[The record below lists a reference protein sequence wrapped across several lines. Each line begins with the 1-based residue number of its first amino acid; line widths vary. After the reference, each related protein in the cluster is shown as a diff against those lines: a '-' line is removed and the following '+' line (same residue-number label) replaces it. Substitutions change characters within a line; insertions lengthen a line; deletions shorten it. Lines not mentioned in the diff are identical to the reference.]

1 MTALETNLRKQL
13 ERAVIRARD
22 IAEAGARATLQT
34 LAVSLPEAFSTM
46 GKEQRDLRTALRA
59 KAKNLGEGS
68 REAGIA
74 PLTEEIAYE
83 QWHRLLFARFLAENR
98 LLMHPDGGHLSIEE
112 CAELTPSEG
121 ADNGWDLA
129 GRYAARMLPGI
140 FRADDPAAQARLA
153 REYRA
158 QLEKLVADLPA
169 DVFTSDDGL
178 GWSYQF
184 WQAKK
189 KDEVN
194 KSGHKIGAR
203 ELAPVTQLFTEDYM
217 VRFLLENSL
226 GAWWAT
232 RHPQS
237 PLLKE
242 MDYLRFADDG
252 TPAAGAFPGWPERAA
267 EVTLMDPC
275 CGSGHFLVRAF
286 HLLRQMRME
295 EEELDTIAA
304 GDAVL
309 RDNLFGLELDERCVQ
324 IASFALALEAWKSG
338 GYRPI
343 PAPQVAC
350 TGISVG
356 GQLEDWLRL
365 AGDDENL
372 RQTLAELH
380 RLFRDAPSLGSLID
394 PEQVVQSRG
403 MFAPDWQEAKS
414 RIADLPPLGS
424 DNDLSVV
431 SAEETATAVGLLSR
445 AYVLVSTNVPY
456 LTRSKQGDRLREFA
470 VKQHP
475 EAQGDL
481 ATIMLERCL
490 AFCES
495 YGTATV
501 VLPTTGCTSERIDA
515 CGRCCSPMIDSI

>member
-13 ERAVIRARD
+13 ERAVVKARE
-22 IAEAGARATLQT
+22 IAEAGARAALLT
-34 LAVSLPEAFSTM
+34 LAVSQPDAYPTM
-46 GKEQRDLRTALRA
+46 NPEQRAQRTALRA
-59 KAKNLGEGS
+59 KAKNLGEGT
-68 REAGIA
+68 RDAGIP

-98 LLMHPDGGHLSIEE
+98 LLMHPLGGHLSIDE
-112 CAELTPSEG
+112 CAELAPEEG

-140 FRADDPAAQARLA
+140 FRADDPAAQVRLA

-158 QLEKLVADLPA
+158 QLEKLVADLPS

-189 KDEVN
+189 KEEVN
-194 KSGHKIGAR
+194 RSGHKIGAR

-242 MDYLRFADDG
+242 MDYLRFAEDG

-295 EEELDTIAA
+295 EEGLDATSA

-309 RDNLFGLELDERCVQ
+309 ADNLFGLELDERCVQ
-324 IASFALALEAWKSG
+324 IASFALALEAWKGG
-338 GYRPI
+338 GYREL

-350 TGISVG
+350 TGIPVG

-394 PEQVVQSRG
+394 PQRVVRSQG
-403 MFAPDWQEAKS
+403 MFAPDWHEIEQE
-414 RIADLPPLGS
+414 LPVAR
-424 DNDLSVV
+424 N
-431 SAEETATAVGLLSR
+431 
-445 AYVLVSTNVPY
+445 
-456 LTRSKQGDRLREFA
+456 
-470 VKQHP
+470 
-475 EAQGDL
+475 
-481 ATIMLERCL
+481 
-490 AFCES
+490 
-495 YGTATV
+495 
-501 VLPTTGCTSERIDA
+501 
-515 CGRCCSPMIDSI
+515 